1 MTHRHLAQMVVS
13 RAFIN
18 TDRRGFRPTCVEQTW
33 LKALASFLSWVRI
46 KRRLIENSRLFMSVW
61 HWLSLAWL
69 SFFLGEKEQV
79 CFSLYA
85 FSMQQ
90 CQHGFPS
97 DTVTISVSLK
107 INGTHEIWHCFLKV
121 LCCCCYCYHL
131 CWNGWTLDT
140 PLPGRRRTARSP
152 TWSSRSA
159 APAT

>member
-1 MTHRHLAQMVVS
+1 MCRANLAKS
-13 RAFIN
+13 F
-18 TDRRGFRPTCVEQTW
+18 GLLP
-33 LKALASFLSWVRI
+33 FLSKDKKAVNW
-46 KRRLIENSRLFMSVW
+46 EQSAFYECVW

-121 LCCCCYCYHL
+121 LCCCFR
-131 CWNGWTLDT
+131 G
-140 PLPGRRRTARSP
+140 
-152 TWSSRSA
+152 A
-159 APAT
+159 APKVGQYVQSKWKVFNNGAFINMGNFCIKWAVKKTKAREKKSAFTFHVNGLNST